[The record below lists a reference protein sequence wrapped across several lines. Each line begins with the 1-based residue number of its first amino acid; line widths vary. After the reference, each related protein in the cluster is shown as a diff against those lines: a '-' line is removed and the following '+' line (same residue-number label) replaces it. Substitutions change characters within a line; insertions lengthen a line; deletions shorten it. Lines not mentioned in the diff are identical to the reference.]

1 MKKTNRSHISLKN
14 KNLYIQFM
22 SYKYQI
28 IKTEERTNQDTIM
41 EFILTETAKVP
52 ELEARI
58 QELENI
64 LENKK

>member
-1 MKKTNRSHISLKN
+1 
-14 KNLYIQFM
+14 M

-28 IKTEERTNQDTIM
+28 IRTEDRTNQDTIM
-41 EFILTETAKVP
+41 EFILTETARVP
-52 ELEARI
+52 GLEARI

>member
-1 MKKTNRSHISLKN
+1 
-14 KNLYIQFM
+14 M